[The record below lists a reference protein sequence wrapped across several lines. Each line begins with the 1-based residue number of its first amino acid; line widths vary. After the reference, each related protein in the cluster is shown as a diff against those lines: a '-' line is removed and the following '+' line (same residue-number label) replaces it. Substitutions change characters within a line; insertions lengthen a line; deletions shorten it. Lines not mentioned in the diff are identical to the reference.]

1 MFCTL
6 AIVCKRAK
14 LIKSL
19 SYCVFGKLQYFL
31 PFYKDNI
38 NKHIEKAILNADTLG
53 VKVISLAALNKVNS
67 LSCFKRVL
75 LPDALSC
82 TYLPFLLLKFRNSA
96 AMVTRAGLTRVEG

>member
-6 AIVCKRAK
+6 AIVCKRAQ

-19 SYCVFGKLQYFL
+19 SCCVFGKLQYFL

-67 LSCFKRVL
+67 SSCFKRVL
-75 LPDALSC
+75 ISATRCTQLHLPTFPLV
-82 TYLPFLLLKFRNSA
+82 NS
-96 AMVTRAGLTRVEG
+96 GIQL